1 METIVDSFETS
12 GTVDIELLN
21 VARGNENVQLDKFM
35 LH

>member
-1 METIVDSFETS
+1 MKPIVDYFVLS

-21 VARGNENVQLDKFM
+21 VARGNENVQLDKLM